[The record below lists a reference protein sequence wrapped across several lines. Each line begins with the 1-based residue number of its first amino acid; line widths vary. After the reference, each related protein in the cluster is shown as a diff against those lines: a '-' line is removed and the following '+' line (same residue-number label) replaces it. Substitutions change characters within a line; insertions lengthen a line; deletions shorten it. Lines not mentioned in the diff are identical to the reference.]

1 MKKIVVLGA
10 GMVGSAIAA
19 DLCREYEVTAVDR
32 DPARIAALAGRYPLA
47 AATANLADPAAVRAV
62 CAGADLVIGAAPGFM
77 GFATLQTVIETGVNV
92 VDISFFNED
101 PFELDALARD
111 RGVTAVV
118 DCGVA
123 PGLSHM
129 VLGYHAARMTV
140 ESFRCLVGGLPVKRS
155 WPWQYKAPFSPIDV
169 LEEYTR
175 PARLMV
181 DGKVVTRPALSDP
194 ELVEIEP
201 IGTLE
206 AFNTD
211 GLRSLLKTM
220 AVPNMV
226 EKTLRYP
233 GHIELMRVL
242 RESGFLG
249 KEPITVGGALVSP
262 IDVTAALLFPQWRLE
277 PGEPEFTAMVIAVR
291 GTENGQPRE
300 YIYHLF
306 DRTDPATGV
315 SSMARTTGYT
325 CTAVARLVL
334 EGVFARQ
341 GICPPEYVGADEE
354 CFRRVIADLAARGVA
369 VTRTEPEALP
379 RGIIGESYA

>member
-1 MKKIVVLGA
+1 MHNVVILGA
-10 GMVGSAIAA
+10 GMVGSAMAA
-19 DLCREYEVTAVDR
+19 DLCREAAVTVVDR
-32 DPARIAALAGRYPLA
+32 AADRLAALAGQHPLQ
-47 AATANLADPAAVRAV
+47 TRVANLADADALRAAI
-62 CAGADLVIGAAPGFM
+62 AGADLVVGAVPGFM

-92 VDISFFNED
+92 VDISFFDED

-123 PGLSHM
+123 PGLSHI
-129 VLGYHAARMTV
+129 VLGYHAERMAV
-140 ESFRCLVGGLPVKRS
+140 ESFRCLVGGLPARRS

-169 LEEYTR
+169 LEEYIR

-181 DGKVVTRPALSDP
+181 DGEVVTKPALSDP
-194 ELVEIEP
+194 EPVEIEP
-201 IGTLE
+201 VGTLE

-233 GHIELMRVL
+233 GHIELVRVL

-249 KEPITVGGALVSP
+249 SEPIVAGGVAVRP
-262 IDVTAALLFPQWRLE
+262 IDVAAALLFPLWRLE
-277 PGEPEFTAMVIAVR
+277 PGEPEFTAMEIAIR
-291 GTENGQPRE
+291 GRQDSQPRA
-300 YIYHLF
+300 YTYRLF

-334 EGVFARQ
+334 AGVFTRK
-341 GICPPEYVGADEE
+341 GICPPEYVGADEG
-354 CFRRVIADLAARGVA
+354 CFKQVIADLQARNVRLSWA
-369 VTRTEPEALP
+369 
-379 RGIIGESYA
+379 ES